1 MNKGDRFYFL
11 YADAEFGWERTFLRE
26 GILDSNYGRYC
37 TFHYVDDPDT
47 THTIRQQYIFEDK
60 MDALLSLRRN
70 LEDSMDICKMDTE
83 KAYDE
88 IHHARRFMFI
98 TRSVNPTNIQR
109 IQDRMKNIFSGTP
122 HKYMHVILID
132 RSMEYGN
139 PFDGNFFRG
148 YDDFVDEHTHLR
160 LIPHKNRDDIY
171 LAAAID
177 GCTLNMGRFIPDD
190 SYVYILDD
198 DNELHPR
205 FLDICRE
212 IDGEDAIVFRVEG
225 HPDWGNPGI
234 TAGDAVGK
242 IDWANFI
249 VRLDVMQRLGVYDG
263 GNSQQCDGLFFDKM
277 LRAGCRIKY
286 LDMELG
292 YYNHLPKP

>member
-1 MNKGDRFYFL
+1 MTEPRYFL
-11 YADAEFGWERTFLRE
+11 FL
-26 GILDSNYGRYC
+26 
-37 TFHYVDDPDT
+37 
-47 THTIRQQYIFEDK
+47 
-60 MDALLSLRRN
+60 
-70 LEDSMDICKMDTE
+70 
-83 KAYDE
+83 
-88 IHHARRFMFI
+88 
-98 TRSVNPTNIQR
+98 TRSVRPTNIER
-109 IQDRMKNIFSGTP
+109 IKENLRVTFSTTDEMKWRYIHELIVDKTNGENIFKG
-122 HKYMHVILID
+122 
-132 RSMEYGN
+132 YGN
-139 PFDGNFFRG
+139 LVDMRTNFRPVFRK
-148 YDDFVDEHTHLR
+148 D
-160 LIPHKNRDDIY
+160 PADIY
-171 LAAAID
+171 MAEAIQNDVNYLAEFFP
-177 GCTLNMGRFIPDD
+177 GD

-205 FLDICRE
+205 FPDIINE
-212 IDGEDAIVFRVEG
+212 IDGEDAIVFRMEG

-249 VRLDVMQRLGVYDG
+249 VRLDVMKRLGVYDG